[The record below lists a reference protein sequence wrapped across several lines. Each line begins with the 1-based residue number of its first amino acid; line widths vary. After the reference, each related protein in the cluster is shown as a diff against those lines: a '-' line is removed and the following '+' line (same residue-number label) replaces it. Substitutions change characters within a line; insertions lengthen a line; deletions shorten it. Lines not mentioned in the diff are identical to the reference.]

1 MTVIKVSDVG
11 NYGFDAT
18 PIMGV
23 GLSASEVSDL
33 QTRIDNAVALADA
46 IGRAMLDARE
56 QGRSSFNPADPAALT
71 LPAGLANDAIDAD
84 REYLF
89 SQVIGHA
96 YAGGPMNLA
105 QWSQA
110 AEKLRHWVGESSS
123 KLPPYAGGGTR
134 NVGGV
139 WYVNGQAWGVSE
151 LYTLNRVNT
160 LADIDRMTAESLN
173 VIAANNQV
181 AKALTELME
190 KMFRKYHDNQ
200 WELINNP
207 GFQRISKSWVDA
219 VGTLDQEAVTIIG
232 RNVWTDG
239 SEYIS
244 AAEGAPLL
252 EYPVSFDRLLELA
265 EKYIGPN
272 SMIAAMASEP
282 DTLPDP
288 GNGNEVGLNRD
299 DFRAVID
306 EVETIIGAF
315 SSDNQVAQLRNET
328 LFNTRSNLLEGISA
342 FLKGQQTTRSSLARN
357 T

>member
-1 MTVIKVSDVG
+1 MSIIKVADLG
-11 NYGFDAT
+11 NYGFDQM
-18 PIMGV
+18 PITGI
-23 GLSASEVSDL
+23 GLSSIEVSDL
-33 QTRIDNAVALADA
+33 QTRIDGAVALTDSIRQAMDEARDQGLTSFKPADA
-46 IGRAMLDARE
+46 SLLSLPTGLTPADGDYLFNQVIGRAYEGGPLDLNE
-56 QGRSSFNPADPAALT
+56 WSQ
-71 LPAGLANDAIDAD
+71 AIDA
-84 REYLF
+84 
-89 SQVIGHA
+89 
-96 YAGGPMNLA
+96 LA
-105 QWSQA
+105 
-110 AEKLRHWVGESSS
+110 HWVGESAS

-139 WYVNGQAWGVSE
+139 WYVNGQAWSASE
-151 LYTLNRVNT
+151 LYTVNRVNT

-190 KMFRKYHDNQ
+190 KMFKKYFENQ
-200 WELINNP
+200 WDLTNNP

-219 VGTLDQEAVTIIG
+219 VGTLDQEAISISG

-244 AAEGAPLL
+244 AGEGAPPL

-272 SMIAAMASEP
+272 SIIVQMAAEP
-282 DTLPDP
+282 DTPPDP
-288 GNGNEVGLNRD
+288 GNDNPIGLNQD
-299 DFRAVID
+299 DFRAMID

-328 LFNTRSNLLEGISA
+328 LFNTRSNLLEGLSA
-342 FLKGQQTTRSSLARN
+342 FIKGQQTTRSTLARN

>member
-1 MTVIKVSDVG
+1 M
-11 NYGFDAT
+11 
-18 PIMGV
+18 
-23 GLSASEVSDL
+23 
-33 QTRIDNAVALADA
+33 ADA
-46 IGRAMLDARE
+46 IAQAMTDARE
-56 QGRSSFNPADPAALT
+56 QGLSAFNPADASVLS
-71 LPAGLANDAIDAD
+71 LPAGLADDAIDAD

-96 YAGGPMNLA
+96 YAGGPLDLA

-110 AEKLRHWVGESSS
+110 VDKLQHWVGESSS
-123 KLPPYAGGGTR
+123 KLPPYAGGGSR

-139 WYVNGQAWGVSE
+139 WYVNGQAWSASE

-200 WELINNP
+200 WELTNNP
-207 GFQRISKSWVDA
+207 GFQHISKSWVDA
-219 VGTLDQEAVTIIG
+219 VGTLDQEAITIIG

-244 AAEGAPLL
+244 AEEGAPPL

-265 EKYIGPN
+265 EKYIGPD
-272 SMIAAMASEP
+272 SLIATMATEP

-288 GNGNEVGLNRD
+288 GNDNTVGLNQD
-299 DFRAVID
+299 DFRALID

-328 LFNTRSNLLEGISA
+328 LFNTRSNLLEGLSA
-342 FLKGQQTTRSSLARN
+342 FLKGQQTTRSTLARN